1 MNIFPVSFVDVCK
14 VSRPAPVHQVH
25 LAIAHVFAAS
35 RAAEV
40 FDKYLVDDEDDMTQV
55 PVYFGSP
62 FVADDV
68 LMRRLDV
75 LTTCCWNDLT
85 NKHASH
91 TNILV
96 YMVTCIDTIFTTKKG

>member
-1 MNIFPVSFVDVCK
+1 MVQLPKPHIYNL
-14 VSRPAPVHQVH
+14 H

-35 RAAEV
+35 GAAEA
-40 FDKYLVDDEDDMTQV
+40 FDKYLADDEDDMTQV

-68 LMRRLDV
+68 LMRRPDV
-75 LTTCCWNDLT
+75 LTTCCWIDLT
-85 NKHASH
+85 DKPASQ
-91 TNILV
+91 TNILL